1 MEQRERERE
10 DAVVHSQPLRFIHF
24 HLPVSLVAFFYFFIQ
39 RISLTTEVPVM
50 CTKDRLLHC
59 GSSAKTLECLINAT
73 QRVRKVF
80 LDPLAKSGGERP
92 HPGTINVQRFKHST
106 RRFRFLFK
114 KPLNFTFGIKESFLG
129 FFLGLAGAV
138 ATGSRSFSSPFHPH
152 RSAIYCNILQIC
164 AVIYVLKTKPAYC
177 RSKQ

>member
-1 MEQRERERE
+1 
-10 DAVVHSQPLRFIHF
+10 
-24 HLPVSLVAFFYFFIQ
+24 
-39 RISLTTEVPVM
+39 M

-80 LDPLAKSGGERP
+80 LDPLAKSRAERP
-92 HPGTINVQRFKHST
+92 HPVTINAQRFKNST
-106 RRFRFLFK
+106 RFRFLFK

-129 FFLGLAGAV
+129 FFLRTGRLAGAV
-138 ATGSRSFSSPFHPH
+138 ATGSRSFSSPFLYTPPLPGHLRTGAHPH

-164 AVIYVLKTKPAYC
+164 AVMYVLKTMPTYC